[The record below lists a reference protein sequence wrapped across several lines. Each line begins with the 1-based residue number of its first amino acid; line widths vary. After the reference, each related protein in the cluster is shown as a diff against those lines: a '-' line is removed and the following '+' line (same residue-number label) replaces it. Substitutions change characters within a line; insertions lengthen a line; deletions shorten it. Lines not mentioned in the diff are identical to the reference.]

1 MGSGTM
7 THPVGDV
14 SGDPV
19 AERILKYKP
28 KEKAPEGYHR
38 MVESLPGGF
47 EIVKRVEKVGKAEK
61 AKA

>member
-1 MGSGTM
+1 MGSGIV

-14 SGDPV
+14 SEDPV

-28 KEKAPEGYHR
+28 KEKAPEGYNR
-38 MVESLPGGF
+38 MVESIPGGF
-47 EIVKRVEKVGKAEK
+47 EIVKRVEKAEK

>member
-1 MGSGTM
+1 MK
-7 THPVGDV
+7 PEPPDV

-28 KEKAPEGYHR
+28 KEKAPEGYNR

-47 EIVKRVEKVGKAEK
+47 VITKRVETSKEAEK
-61 AKA
+61 AKV